1 MNELTVKKDPAVLA
15 GEIRTLQR
23 QAQVVVLNYAIE
35 IGRRLTEAKSVL
47 AHGEWGDWL
56 KNEVS
61 FSQSTANNFMRIFE
75 RYGDQQ
81 VSLFGDAKSETL
93 GNLPYTKALKLLA
106 VPEDE
111 VNEFMETH
119 DVENM
124 STRELEQAIR
134 ERDAAQKALEDEKAT
149 HGNLMEEAERARKEA
164 EKAQQEAAD
173 AQKKAAEIQKELE
186 ELQNRP
192 VEVAVQAPTEE
203 MMEEIRAAEAQ
214 KFQQEKAELEKRAEE
229 AETKAQK
236 QAARVKDLREKA
248 EKAQEAA
255 KAELQKEID
264 AEKQA
269 REDAMAEKKAAEDR
283 AAELERKLKMAD
295 SAMAT
300 FQVYFQSVQEDC
312 NRMVGIIKKSD
323 PEQSEKLKNA
333 LNTLL
338 DKIGQQLG

>member
-1 MNELTVKKDPAVLA
+1 MSELAVKKDPAVLA

-47 AHGEWGDWL
+47 NHGEWGEWL

-61 FSQSTANNFMRIFE
+61 FSQSTANNFMRIYE
-75 RYGDQQ
+75 RYGDDQ

-111 VNEFMETH
+111 VDEFIETH

-134 ERDAAQKALEDEKAT
+134 ERDEARKALEEEKIYS
-149 HGNLMEEAERARKEA
+149 GNLMDEADKYRKEA
-164 EKAQQEAAD
+164 EEAQRKATED
-173 AQKKAAEIQKELE
+173 RERAEQLRKELE

-203 MMEEIRAAEAQ
+203 MMQEIRDAEQ
-214 KFQQEKAELEKRAEE
+214 KKFQQEKAELEKRLSDAE
-229 AETKAQK
+229 ARAKK
-236 QAARVKDLREKA
+236 QAEKVKDLKIKA
-248 EKAQEAA
+248 DQVAEAA
-255 KAELQKEID
+255 KAEVQKELD

-269 REDAMAEKKAAEDR
+269 RANMEAEKRVAEEK
-283 AAELERKLKMAD
+283 AAELEKKLKMAD
-295 SAMAT
+295 STMAT

-312 NRMVGIIKKSD
+312 NRLVGIIKKSD
-323 PEQSEKLKNA
+323 PDQAEKLKNA
-333 LNTLL
+333 LKALL